1 MAELRLRA
9 IRGATTVVS
18 DDASLIREA
27 TRELLATLL
36 RENELAVDD
45 IVSVLFTMTP
55 DLRGDF
61 PAYAAREMGW
71 LDVPLLC
78 MAEIDVPGALGRC
91 IRVLIHVM
99 SERPK
104 SEIRLAYL
112 RDAVTLRPDLRP
124 DRRTR

>member
-1 MAELRLRA
+1 MAEPRLRA
-9 IRGATTVVS
+9 IRGATTVAA
-18 DDASLIREA
+18 DDAALIREA
-27 TRELLATLL
+27 TRELLSTLVQQ
-36 RENELAVDD
+36 NGVDVDD

-99 SERPK
+99 SKRQRG
-104 SEIRLAYL
+104 EIRHAYL
-112 RDAVTLRPDLRP
+112 REAVTLRPDLHPERRP
-124 DRRTR
+124 R

>member
-1 MAELRLRA
+1 VPELRLRA
-9 IRGATTVVS
+9 VRGATTVTS
-18 DDASLIREA
+18 DEASLIRDA
-27 TRELLATLL
+27 TRELLATLM
-36 RENELAVDD
+36 RENDLAVDD

-99 SERPK
+99 SERPR
-104 SEIRLAYL
+104 SEIRHAYL

-124 DRRTR
+124 DRRPG

>member
-1 MAELRLRA
+1 MAEPRLRA
-9 IRGATTVVS
+9 IRGATTVAA
-18 DDASLIREA
+18 DDAALIREA
-27 TRELLATLL
+27 TQELLSTLVQQ
-36 RENELAVDD
+36 NGVDVDD

-99 SERPK
+99 SDRQRG
-104 SEIRLAYL
+104 EIRHAYL
-112 RDAVTLRPDLRP
+112 REAVTLRPDLHPERRP
-124 DRRTR
+124 R